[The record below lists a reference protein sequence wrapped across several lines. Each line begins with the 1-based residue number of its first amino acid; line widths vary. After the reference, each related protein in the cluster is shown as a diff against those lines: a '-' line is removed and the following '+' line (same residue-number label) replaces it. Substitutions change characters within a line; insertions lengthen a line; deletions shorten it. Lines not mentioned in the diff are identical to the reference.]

1 MMMNSI
7 LGIESAGGGKPSA
20 FNARAQEKS
29 NGSSDFSAFVAAE
42 SQRSQ
47 IPENVSEAVGDPAAP
62 EADSVQAA
70 ASSESKGKDA
80 GEGAGSEMTA
90 AAEQLEPLPETEP
103 EVLRVASADAGAAI
117 GAEIGIAKEARLES
131 GADPAA
137 AGDGLDMESVPQ
149 VNKTEAESSRRPEA
163 GEALRLAAETD
174 GEVPDATGNTAP
186 GHRESAAA
194 SSGRQ
199 DSQGTVTAAL
209 QRGAE
214 AGVAGRAAAET
225 VSRVK
230 HARPEQPSASA
241 EGKADTGAAAQEVI
255 EPAVPDAGRSRP
267 VQLDSAAKPAPPFS
281 TTASASAGAGQ
292 VSDGSSQVR
301 PLSEFPNVQAVEK
314 LAAVQPEGVTRA
326 VAAGAQGAVQALAA
340 GQPAPL
346 KANQTAV
353 PYPSGAK
360 VFDDVPEVSAEVAKA
375 ASPDVRTATAQI
387 VSAPQPAPAAASV
400 SQSWQTGGMNVALA
414 EPDALSH
421 ALGMT
426 GESPGLTQLLAEATF
441 GTPAGHRP
449 EMPRMIAAQIAEA
462 FAAKGEQKVEVSLN
476 PQELGQVKMRVVTS
490 ETGIT
495 MIIQTERPETGDLMR
510 RHINELAEEFRR
522 MGYENI
528 SFEFSGG
535 QTGGG
540 QSGEN
545 EQGSSAQADGMS
557 ETQTSGGNTA
567 ATPATQNLR
576 LGSAGVDMRV

>member
-7 LGIESAGGGKPSA
+7 LGIESAGAGKPSA

-42 SQRSQ
+42 GQRSQ

-62 EADSVQAA
+62 EAESVQAA

-117 GAEIGIAKEARLES
+117 GAEIGVAKEARLES

-214 AGVAGRAAAET
+214 ASVAGRAAAES

-360 VFDDVPEVSAEVAKA
+360 MFDDVPEVSAEVAKA

-387 VSAPQPAPAAASV
+387 VSAPQQASAAASV